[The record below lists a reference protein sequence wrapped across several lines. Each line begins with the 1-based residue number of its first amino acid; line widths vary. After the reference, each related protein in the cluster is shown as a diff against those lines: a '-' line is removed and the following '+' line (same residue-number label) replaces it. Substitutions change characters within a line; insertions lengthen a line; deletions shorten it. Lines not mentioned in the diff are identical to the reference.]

1 MKFWNSP
8 SNILI
13 ILAHPDDPEFFCGAT
28 IAKWVREGHSVNY
41 CLFTKGEKGIND
53 NYQISNNIIAIREQ
67 EQKLAADI
75 LGVKKIQYLSYV
87 DGMLVPNLM
96 ARKNIVRV
104 IRAQKPKIVVTCDP
118 TNYYINDNYLNHP
131 DHRAAGQI
139 VVDAVF
145 PASQNKLF
153 FPELLDEKL
162 EPHYVEEVWLSL
174 PKKANI
180 TIDVTES
187 WPIKMQA
194 LEQHTSQIGDVNMFR
209 AHMASKAAFKDKKNN
224 PHYVE
229 EFHRIIFSKK

>member
-8 SNILI
+8 RNILI

-28 IAKWVREGHSVNY
+28 IAKWVQEGHNVNY

-53 NYQISNNIIAIREQ
+53 NYQVTNNIIAIREE

-75 LGVKKIQYLSYV
+75 LGVNRIQYLNYV
-87 DGMLVPNLM
+87 DGMLAPNLT

-104 IRAQKPKIVVTCDP
+104 IRGQKPKIVVTCDP

-131 DHRAAGQI
+131 DHRAAGRI

-153 FPELLDEKL
+153 FPELLDEEL

-174 PKKANI
+174 PKKSNI

-187 WPIKMQA
+187 WPKKMQA
-194 LEQHTSQIGDVNMFR
+194 LEQHTSQIGDVNKFR
-209 AHMASKAAFKDKKNN
+209 VHMASKAAFKDKNNN

-229 EFHRIIFSKK
+229 EFHRIIFSKN

>member
-1 MKFWNSP
+1 MKFWNSLK
-8 SNILI
+8 NILI
-13 ILAHPDDPEFFCGAT
+13 VLAHPDDPEFFCGAT
-28 IAKWVREGHSVNY
+28 IAKWVLEGHNVNY

-53 NYQISNNIIAIREQ
+53 NYQVTNNIITVRRE

-75 LGVKKIQYLSYV
+75 LGVNSVQYLNYL

-104 IRAQKPKIVVTCDP
+104 IRACKPNVVVTCDP

-153 FPELLDEKL
+153 FPELLDEGL
-162 EPHYVEEVWLSL
+162 EPHHVEEMWLSL
-174 PKKANI
+174 PKKANT
-180 TIDVTES
+180 TIDATQT
-187 WPIKMQA
+187 WPKKMRA
-194 LEQHTSQIGDVNMFR
+194 LEQHTSQIGDVNKFR
-209 AHMASKAAFKDKKNN
+209 AHMASKAAYEDKNKIL
-224 PHYVE
+224 HYVE
-229 EFHRIIFSKK
+229 EFHRIIFSKD